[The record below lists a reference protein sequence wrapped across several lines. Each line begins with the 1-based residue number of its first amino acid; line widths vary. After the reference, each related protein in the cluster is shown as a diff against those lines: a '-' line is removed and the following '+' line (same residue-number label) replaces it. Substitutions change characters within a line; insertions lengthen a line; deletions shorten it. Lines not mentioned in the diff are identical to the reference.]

1 MYKESEVNNF
11 LKKNNNLIKKGSCY
25 KTFNSDLTTQ
35 VALNNPTTTRYNQKT
50 NLKVMGI

>member
-1 MYKESEVNNF
+1 MYIESEVNNF

-35 VALNNPTTTRYNQKT
+35 VALNNQTTTRYRQKT
-50 NLKVMGI
+50 KPKDMDI